1 MPADQTMRLAL
12 VDDHV
17 LFRKGLISL
26 IEAANPNFTI
36 VLEAN
41 NGIDLR
47 QKLTKHNTPD
57 IILVDINMPQMDGF
71 ACVQWLH
78 DNFRHIKVIVVS
90 MVDQEETILRMYKL
104 GVKAYLTKTVEPED
118 LRKVLKD
125 VMANYKGFYYTDLS
139 TGELNHFL
147 PSR

>member
-1 MPADQTMRLAL
+1 MRLAL